1 MDLSKNKI
9 IIVIDKKMYN
19 FKSSYK
25 VAEFFSKEENINDIT
40 GLTPE
45 ILDLLTKPHL
55 INRVIKC
62 LKGEEQNFLLKE
74 STKNK
79 YTKIT
84 NFSIIRV

>member
-9 IIVIDKKMYN
+9 IIIIDKKMFN

-25 VAEFFSKEENINDIT
+25 VAEFFSNEENIKDIN
-40 GLTPE
+40 GLSPE
-45 ILDLLTKPHL
+45 IKDILTQPHK

-62 LKGEEQNFLLKE
+62 VKGEDQQFFLKE

-79 YTKIT
+79 YCKIP
-84 NFSIIRV
+84 NFSIMRA

>member
-45 ILDLLTKPHL
+45 ILDLLTKPYL

-79 YTKIT
+79 YTKIP
-84 NFSIIRV
+84 NFYIIRA